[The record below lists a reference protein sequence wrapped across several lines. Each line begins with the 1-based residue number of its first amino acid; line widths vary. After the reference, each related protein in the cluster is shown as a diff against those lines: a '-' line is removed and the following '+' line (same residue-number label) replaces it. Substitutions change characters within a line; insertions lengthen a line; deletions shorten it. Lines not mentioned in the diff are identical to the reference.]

1 MQSQS
6 QCHCHCILSQ
16 STLTAYEEET
26 SNEPFRHGKFERFP
40 LWRSRTKEGQCRSF
54 TSLSTSPHPPNSS
67 SSLALQA
74 LDDSDVWGEVPLSA
88 YPSFSFFAFAS
99 FGKGIWHTYWFTP
112 GQEQVEVVVQSLG
125 TDNVYPKSGQT
136 VRVHYTCRVSRIS
149 VPTL

>member
-1 MQSQS
+1 MVSS
-6 QCHCHCILSQ
+6 KDFLFGGAEPRKDSAALS
-16 STLTAYEEET
+16 L
-26 SNEPFRHGKFERFP
+26 HFP
-40 LWRSRTKEGQCRSF
+40 L
-54 TSLSTSPHPPNSS
+54 SPHPPNSS